1 MSHMTLYSL
10 KTEFYSVVVDNCHNM
25 SFSKRS
31 VHLVSANHFIQQR
44 QGMLKSQENHLLR
57 AYAYC
62 FLSLIGKLCSLAGY
76 PQANIN
82 SYINNSSENNRKSY
96 SLSGRGT

>member
-1 MSHMTLYSL
+1 MSHVTLYSL
-10 KTEFYSVVVDNCHNM
+10 KTEFYSVVVGNCHI

-44 QGMLKSQENHLLR
+44 QGMLKSQESHLLR
-57 AYAYC
+57 AYAYY

-82 SYINNSSENNRKSY
+82 S
-96 SLSGRGT
+96 